1 VSEYYVH
8 RHSKRIRLPKDPF
21 EKRSAAARQTPD
33 QLLARLAEAMARLE
47 KSVLRRPHHR

>member
-21 EKRSAAARQTPD
+21 EKRSAARQTPD
-33 QLLARLAEAMARLE
+33 QLLAKLSEAMARLE
-47 KSVLRRPHHR
+47 RSVLRRPHHR